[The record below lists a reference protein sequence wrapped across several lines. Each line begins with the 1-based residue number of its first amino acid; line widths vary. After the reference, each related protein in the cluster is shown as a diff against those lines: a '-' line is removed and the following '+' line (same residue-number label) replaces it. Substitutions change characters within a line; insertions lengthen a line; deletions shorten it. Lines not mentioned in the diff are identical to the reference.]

1 MSEQGHGSGPGAF
14 DTDAWRRRLRVAKGK
29 EPADL
34 VLVGGQIVDV
44 FGEELIPADV
54 AISDG
59 VIAGVGDYPAARERI
74 DVRGKTVAPSF
85 VDAHVHTESSL
96 VWITEF
102 ARAVVPRGTG
112 AVVTDP
118 HEIANVAGL
127 PGMEALRAAAA
138 GLPLR
143 VAFTVP
149 SCVPASVHESS
160 GAVFGVAE
168 IAQALALSEAVGL
181 GELMFFLG
189 VLNCDSV
196 IAAK

>member
-1 MSEQGHGSGPGAF
+1 MSEQRQGSGAGVF
-14 DTDAWRRRLRVAKGK
+14 DADAWRRRLRVAQGE

-34 VLVGGQIVDV
+34 VLAGGQVVGV
-44 FGEELIPADV
+44 FGEELIPAAV

-59 VIAGVGDYPAARERI
+59 VIGGVGDYPAARERI
-74 DVRGKTVAPSF
+74 DVRGKIVAPSF

-127 PGMEALRAAAA
+127 PGMEALRSAAAA
-138 GLPLR
+138 LPLQ

-149 SCVPASVHESS
+149 SCVPASVHESP

-168 IAQALALSEAVGL
+168 MA
-181 GELMFFLG
+181 
-189 VLNCDSV
+189 
-196 IAAK
+196 